1 MNIKEKVKY
10 MLWDLRVGV
19 LVGWVVLER
28 RKIKLREGK

>member
-1 MNIKEKVKY
+1 MDIKEKVRY